1 MGLAYILRVLEQETL
16 YDSLHWFES
25 VENKFA
31 QEEEKLTVIKASEEM
46 QKMQNMSLKKISVFR
61 QEFELLKYCFLGA
74 RIFFNNN

>member
-1 MGLAYILRVLEQETL
+1 MF
-16 YDSLHWFES
+16 DSLHWFES